1 MKVVRLELPD
11 KLAEEL
17 NLLVESGWFKS
28 EEEAIRLALV
38 EFVRR
43 HRAELLERF
52 QREDIAWALKQR
64 RTGGNR

>member
-1 MKVVRLELPD
+1 MKSLQVELPD

-17 NLLVESGWFKS
+17 DLLVRTGWFQDKQ
-28 EEEAIRLALV
+28 EAIRLALV

-52 QREDIAWALKQR
+52 QRDDIAWALRQKEVAER
-64 RTGGNR
+64 

>member
-1 MKVVRLELPD
+1 MKSVQVELPD

-17 NLLVESGWFKS
+17 KLLVKAGWFRS
-28 EEEAIRLALV
+28 EQEAIRLAVV

-52 QREDIAWALKQR
+52 QREDIAWALRQKETERQ
-64 RTGGNR
+64 